1 MNFNPTTSHNSMET
15 GEKNLLLRKKRI
27 GIMGGTFD
35 PIHFGHLIA
44 AEEAY
49 CVLNLSEVVFVPTG
63 NPPHKTRRQVSFPED
78 RYIMTLMATIDNPHF
93 KISRIEIDRE
103 GPSHTIDTLREMRHW
118 HPPGSVQFYFIT
130 GLDAVLELPS
140 WKDPYNIIKETSIV
154 AVTRPGYSVER
165 LDELP
170 EAIKKA
176 VVLLEIPMLA
186 ISSTAIR
193 RRVAEGSSIRYL
205 VPWNVEHYIYKK
217 GLYIRDGR

>member
-1 MNFNPTTSHNSMET
+1 
-15 GEKNLLLRKKRI
+15 
-27 GIMGGTFD
+27 
-35 PIHFGHLIA
+35 
-44 AEEAY
+44 
-49 CVLNLSEVVFVPTG
+49 
-63 NPPHKTRRQVSFPED
+63 
-78 RYIMTLMATIDNPHF
+78 
-93 KISRIEIDRE
+93 
-103 GPSHTIDTLREMRHW
+103 MRHW